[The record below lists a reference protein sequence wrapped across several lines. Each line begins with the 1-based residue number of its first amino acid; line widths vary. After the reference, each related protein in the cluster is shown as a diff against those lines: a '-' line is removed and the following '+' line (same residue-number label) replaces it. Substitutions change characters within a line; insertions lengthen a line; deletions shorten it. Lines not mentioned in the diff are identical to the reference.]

1 MQWIRIEMPVEMRE
15 TERNEIKRGEW
26 LDAERTRE
34 KEIEGKNLR
43 S

>member
-1 MQWIRIEMPVEMRE
+1 MPVEMRE

-34 KEIEGKNLR
+34 RKNEGKNLR